1 MQRAIIWFIIY
12 NRMYIKEEFHAST
25 FLSFTQS
32 RKIRWSLSRIT
43 KKLNT
48 LKSNDNFIIESL
60 RIFLED
66 PRETSKTLFF
76 ILKNEDVEK
85 ARTVID
91 KTLGGIDKPNT
102 GIMFGIDLTFV
113 AGLNIE

>member
-1 MQRAIIWFIIY
+1 MQALFLVLHKVEKLDDLLAALQKSGINGGTIIESKG
-12 NRMYIKEEFHAST
+12 M
-25 FLSFTQS
+25 
-32 RKIRWSLSRIT
+32 
-43 KKLNT
+43 LNT
-48 LKSNDNFIIESL
+48 LKSNDNFII
-60 RIFLED
+60 
-66 PRETSKTLFF
+66 KTLFF

>member
-1 MQRAIIWFIIY
+1 MQALFLVLHKVEKLDDLLAALQKSGINGGTIIESKG
-12 NRMYIKEEFHAST
+12 M
-25 FLSFTQS
+25 
-32 RKIRWSLSRIT
+32 
-43 KKLNT
+43 LNT

-85 ARTVID
+85 ARTVI
-91 KTLGGIDKPNT
+91 GGIDKPNT

>member
-1 MQRAIIWFIIY
+1 MQALFLVLHKVEKLDDLLAALQKSGINGGTIIESKG
-12 NRMYIKEEFHAST
+12 M
-25 FLSFTQS
+25 
-32 RKIRWSLSRIT
+32 
-43 KKLNT
+43 LNT

-102 GIMFGIDLTFV
+102 GIMFGIDCWTKH
-113 AGLNIE
+113 

>member
-1 MQRAIIWFIIY
+1 MQAL
-12 NRMYIKEEFHAST
+12 
-25 FLSFTQS
+25 FLVLH
-32 RKIRWSLSRIT
+32 KVE
-43 KKLNT
+43 KLDD
-48 LKSNDNFIIESL
+48 LLAALQKSGINGGTI
-60 RIFLED
+60 
-66 PRETSKTLFF
+66 F

>member
-1 MQRAIIWFIIY
+1 MQALFLVLHKVEKLDDLLAALQKSGINGGTII
-12 NRMYIKEEFHAST
+12 
-25 FLSFTQS
+25 
-32 RKIRWSLSRIT
+32 
-43 KKLNT
+43 
-48 LKSNDNFIIESL
+48 
-60 RIFLED
+60 ED

>member
-1 MQRAIIWFIIY
+1 MQALFLVLHKVEKLDDLLAALQKSGINGGTIIESKG
-12 NRMYIKEEFHAST
+12 M
-25 FLSFTQS
+25 
-32 RKIRWSLSRIT
+32 
-43 KKLNT
+43 LNT

-66 PRETSKTLFF
+66 PRETSKTLF
-76 ILKNEDVEK
+76 
-85 ARTVID
+85 
-91 KTLGGIDKPNT
+91 LGGIDKPNT

>member
-1 MQRAIIWFIIY
+1 MQALFLVLHKVEKLDDLLAALQKSGINGGTIIESKG
-12 NRMYIKEEFHAST
+12 M
-25 FLSFTQS
+25 
-32 RKIRWSLSRIT
+32 
-43 KKLNT
+43 LNT

-66 PRETSKTLFF
+66 TRETSKTLFF
-76 ILKNEDVEK
+76 IEDVEK

>member
-1 MQRAIIWFIIY
+1 MQALFLVLHKVEKLDDLLAALQKSGINGGTIIESKG
-12 NRMYIKEEFHAST
+12 M
-25 FLSFTQS
+25 
-32 RKIRWSLSRIT
+32 
-43 KKLNT
+43 LNT

-85 ARTVID
+85 QGPLLI
-91 KTLGGIDKPNT
+91 KL
-102 GIMFGIDLTFV
+102 
-113 AGLNIE
+113 

>member
-1 MQRAIIWFIIY
+1 MQALFLVLHKVEKLDDLLAALQKSGINGGTIIESKG
-12 NRMYIKEEFHAST
+12 M
-25 FLSFTQS
+25 
-32 RKIRWSLSRIT
+32 
-43 KKLNT
+43 LNT

-66 PRETSKTLFF
+66 PRETSSQDGNKWTF

>member
-1 MQRAIIWFIIY
+1 MQALFLVLHKVEKLDDILTVLQKNGVSGGTIIESKG
-12 NRMYIKEEFHAST
+12 M
-25 FLSFTQS
+25 
-32 RKIRWSLSRIT
+32 
-43 KKLNT
+43 LNT

-85 ARTVID
+85 VKKLID
-91 KTLGGIDKPNT
+91 ETLGGIDKPNT

-113 AGLNIE
+113 AGLNNE

>member
-1 MQRAIIWFIIY
+1 MQALFLVLHKVEKLDDLLAALQKSGINGGTIIESKG
-12 NRMYIKEEFHAST
+12 M
-25 FLSFTQS
+25 
-32 RKIRWSLSRIT
+32 
-43 KKLNT
+43 LNT

-66 PRETSKTLFF
+66 PR
-76 ILKNEDVEK
+76 EK

>member
-1 MQRAIIWFIIY
+1 MQALFLVLHKVEKLDDLLSALQKSGIKGGTIIDSKG
-12 NRMYIKEEFHAST
+12 M
-25 FLSFTQS
+25 
-32 RKIRWSLSRIT
+32 
-43 KKLNT
+43 LNT

-76 ILKNEDVEK
+76 ILKNEEVEK
-85 ARTVID
+85 AKKVID
-91 KTLGGIDKPNT
+91 ETLGGIDNPNT

-113 AGLNIE
+113 AGLNTD